1 MIAFPNI
8 SPEIFSITIFGMEV
22 ALRWYAL
29 AYIVGLILGWRI
41 AVLAANRPALWR
53 DNLSPIEAVQVED
66 LLTWV
71 IVGVILG
78 GRLGYVFFYQPLYFL
93 YHPLE
98 IVMIWQVD
106 GLSEDIKFTNVDGR
120 NDHIKFIND

>member
-66 LLTWV
+66 LSL
-71 IVGVILG
+71 I
-78 GRLGYVFFYQPLYFL
+78 
-93 YHPLE
+93 
-98 IVMIWQVD
+98 
-106 GLSEDIKFTNVDGR
+106 
-120 NDHIKFIND
+120 HI